1 MDFALNEEQEMLRKM
16 ARDFLENECPKSL
29 VREMEEDEKGYSPE
43 LWKKMA
49 GLGWMGLV
57 FPAEYGGEGMA
68 FLDLAVLIEELGRA
82 LVPGPYMSTVVYCG
96 LAILAAGTEEQKRE
110 ILTGMAK
117 GDLIL
122 TLALTEPSATWNAD
136 GVTTKAEPD
145 GNDFV
150 ISGTK
155 LFIAD
160 AHVADYLLCV
170 TRTSEGT
177 DKGDGI
183 TLFLVDARSPG
194 ISYIP
199 LNTIASDK
207 QFEVVFDKVRV
218 PRQNMLGEL
227 DRGWAVIQEMLPK
240 ATVAQCAFM
249 VGGAQQVLEMTVNYA
264 KERVQFGKP
273 IGSFQAIQHKCADM
287 AIDVDGC
294 RFIAYQS
301 AWKLSE
307 GLPSALDVSMAKAWV
322 SEAYRRICVEGH
334 QIHGGIGFIKDHDMQ
349 LYYRRAK
356 ASELIFGDADYHR
369 ELVAQQIGL

>member
-1 MDFALNEEQEMLRKM
+1 MDFALSEEQEMLKKM
-16 ARDFLENECPKSL
+16 ARDFLENECPKPL

-49 GLGWMGLV
+49 DLGWMGLV

-68 FLDLAVLIEELGRA
+68 FLDLAVLVEELGRA

-96 LAILAAGTEEQKRE
+96 LPILEAGTEEQKKE
-110 ILTGMAK
+110 LLPQIAK
-117 GDLIL
+117 GELIA
-122 TLALTEPSATWNAD
+122 TLALTEPSASWDPVGVETTASAD
-136 GVTTKAEPD
+136 GD
-145 GNDFV
+145 DFV

-155 LFIAD
+155 LFISD
-160 AHVADYLLCV
+160 AHVANCLLCV
-170 TRTSEGT
+170 ARTKQSADPE
-177 DKGDGI
+177 DGI
-183 TLFLVDARSPG
+183 TVFLVDAKSPG
-194 ISYIP
+194 LSMTA
-199 LNTIASDK
+199 LKTIGSDK

-218 PRQNMLGEL
+218 PRKNVLGEV
-227 DRGWAVIQEMLPK
+227 DKGWAVVKTLLPQ
-240 ATVAQCAFM
+240 AILAQCALM

-264 KERVQFGKP
+264 KERVQFGRP

-287 AIDVDGC
+287 ATDVDGC
-294 RFIAYQS
+294 RFITYQA

-307 GLPSALDVSMAKAWV
+307 GLPCALEVSMAKAWV
-322 SEAYRRICVEGH
+322 SEAYRRTCAEGH

-356 ASELIFGDADYHR
+356 TSELLFGDADYHR